1 MEESNAQIGLV
12 VVDDHAVTRAGICR
26 WLNEEPDLKVVA
38 QAQKGEE
45 ALRLVQQYHPD
56 VLLAD
61 IELPDL
67 CGLDLVRKVQ
77 QSHLDVK
84 VVLMTAYDGWYVHKI
99 LEFGEV
105 GYLSKEAERERFI
118 LAIQWA
124 AQGKCWID
132 PDALLKEMHRVR
144 EFDYLG
150 LTPTERRILT
160 LIDRPNREIS
170 EQLGMKETT
179 LRKTHFSNIFFKIGV
194 NRRYEAIAWAIEKK
208 LIARDGM
215 Y

>member
-1 MEESNAQIGLV
+1 MEESNAPIGLV

-26 WLNEEPDLKVVA
+26 WLNEEPDINVVA
-38 QAQKGEE
+38 QAQKGNE
-45 ALRLVQQYHPD
+45 ALRLVKQYHPD
-56 VLLAD
+56 VLLTD

-67 CGLDLVRKVQ
+67 CGLDLVYEVQ
-77 QSHLDVK
+77 QSQPDIK
-84 VVLMTAYDGWYVHKI
+84 AVLMTAYNGWYVHKI

-118 LAIQWA
+118 LAIHWA
-124 AQGKCWID
+124 AQGKYWID
-132 PDALLKEMHRVR
+132 PDALIEEMNRVR

-160 LIDRPNREIS
+160 LIDRPNKEIS

-179 LRKTHFSNIFFKIGV
+179 LRKTHFSNIYFKIGV
-194 NRRYEAIAWAIEKK
+194 NRRYEAIAWAIERK
-208 LIARDGM
+208 LLERDGM